1 MVTNDGENLYKQEGY
16 ELMAAAFE
24 VYNEKGSGFLE
35 AVYQECLEHELDIQD
50 ISFKSKPNLKL
61 HYKGRS
67 LSQTYEPDL
76 IVSEKIIVEFKAV
89 QKLAPEHFAQLFNYL
104 KATGMKVGYLIN
116 FASHP
121 KLEWK
126 RVVR

>member
-1 MVTNDGENLYKQEGY
+1 MVTNDGDNLYKQEGY

-35 AVYQECLEHELDIQD
+35 AVYQECLEHELDIQK
-50 ISFKSKPNLKL
+50 IPFKSKPKL
-61 HYKGRS
+61 TLQYKERM

-76 IVSEKIIVEFKAV
+76 VVSEKIIVELKAV

-104 KATGMKVGYLIN
+104 KATGIKVGYLIN
-116 FASHP
+116 FASYP